1 MHHMTKM
8 TAIPAKVKA
17 IVAQRDC
24 AHGPA
29 TCIICGAP
37 GGPHCHII
45 RRSQGGMGVEQNIV
59 TLCGPCHYAL
69 DEGLFLDR
77 LRPRRSPHGERGLKS
92 PTAAPPGPWPG
103 SLPARGAWVE
113 ILWEGSR
120 FQKRSVAPRMGS
132 VG

>member
-1 MHHMTKM
+1 MHRMTKM

-37 GGPHCHII
+37 GGPHCHIV

-59 TLCGPCHYAL
+59 TLCNPCHYAL
-69 DEGLFLDR
+69 DEGAFMDR
-77 LRPRRSPHGERGLKS
+77 LRPLGLDTQKKVREYVIDYIKGFYPDWTPES
-92 PTAAPPGPWPG
+92 VTYHK
-103 SLPARGAWVE
+103 
-113 ILWEGSR
+113 WED
-120 FQKRSVAPRMGS
+120 
-132 VG
+132 

>member
-1 MHHMTKM
+1 MHRMTKM

-77 LRPRRSPHGERGLKS
+77 LRPLGLDTQKKVREYVIDYIKGFTRTGRRRASPITSGRIDYGEAAFYPERG
-92 PTAAPPGPWPG
+92 
-103 SLPARGAWVE
+103 R
-113 ILWEGSR
+113 
-120 FQKRSVAPRMGS
+120 
-132 VG
+132 

>member
-1 MHHMTKM
+1 MHRMTKM
-8 TAIPAKVKA
+8 TAIPARVKA

-77 LRPRRSPHGERGLKS
+77 LRPLGLDTQKKVREYVIDYIKGFYPDWTPES
-92 PTAAPPGPWPG
+92 VTYHK
-103 SLPARGAWVE
+103 
-113 ILWEGSR
+113 WED
-120 FQKRSVAPRMGS
+120 
-132 VG
+132 